1 MITVCGKGIEL
12 PKIENPSKEDID
24 KYHQIY
30 IQGLKELYHTYA
42 PKYAPKVPL

>member
-30 IQGLKELYHTYA
+30 IKGLKDLYDINA